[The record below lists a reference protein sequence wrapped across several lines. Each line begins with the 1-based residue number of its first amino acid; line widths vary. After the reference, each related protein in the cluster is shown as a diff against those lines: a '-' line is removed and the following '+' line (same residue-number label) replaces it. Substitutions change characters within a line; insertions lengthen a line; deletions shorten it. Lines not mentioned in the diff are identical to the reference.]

1 MRYDA
6 ILFDYDGTVA
16 DSLPD
21 IVFSVN
27 VAMRQYGLPEYDA
40 ETLAPLLGYGAHV
53 LMEKAVPPGTSD
65 ELKEKLYTAYV
76 SYYAA
81 HANDRTVPYPGIL
94 PMMRRLREAGLKLA
108 VISNK
113 PDAAV
118 QPGAAK
124 LFSGLL
130 SLAVGERPEVRRKPW
145 PDMVQT
151 AAKNLGVALGRCL
164 YVGDTEV
171 DIDTARNAGIDC
183 VCVTWGFR
191 TREELKAAGG
201 TVIIDR
207 PDELAAYVEK
217 C

>member
-21 IVFSVN
+21 IVYSVN
-27 VAMRQYGLPEYDA
+27 VAMRQYGLPEYNA

-53 LMEKAVPPGTSD
+53 LMEKAAPPDTSD

-94 PMMRRLREAGLKLA
+94 PMMRRLREDGLKLA

-118 QPGAAK
+118 QPGVRRFFAPW
-124 LFSGLL
+124 LT
-130 SLAVGERPEVRRKPW
+130 LAVGEKPGVRRKPC
-145 PDMVQT
+145 PDMLET
-151 AAKNLGVALGRCL
+151 AAAEMGVSLPRCL

-171 DIDTARNAGIDC
+171 DLETARAAGIDC
-183 VCVTWGFR
+183 AAVTWGFR
-191 TREELKAAGG
+191 TREQLVGAGAVLLFDSPGELTAF
-201 TVIIDR
+201 IL
-207 PDELAAYVEK
+207 ES
-217 C
+217 